1 MSMFQN
7 PNVDARNG
15 IFYSAGRDL
24 HITQTIDVT
33 GNEFLSLEISMLTS
47 FSGSDNITGKR

>member
-1 MSMFQN
+1 MFQN

-15 IFYSAGRDL
+15 IFYSAGHDL

-33 GNEFLSLEISMLTS
+33 GNEFLSLDISMLTS